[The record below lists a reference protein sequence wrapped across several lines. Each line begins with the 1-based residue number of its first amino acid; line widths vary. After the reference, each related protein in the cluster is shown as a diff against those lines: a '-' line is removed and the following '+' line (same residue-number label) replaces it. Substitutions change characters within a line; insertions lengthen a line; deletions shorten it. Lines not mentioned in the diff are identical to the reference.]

1 MDFYELSVDV
11 SDDFSEILIAELAEV
26 GFDSFTESD
35 KGIQAYITQDTYSD
49 SDTKQVL
56 EKYADKTTLFYALK
70 SIKRENWNQQWEDS
84 FQPIEIDDKIYI
96 RAHFHEAKPTYKHE
110 ITITPKMS
118 FGTGHHDTTAQVM
131 SFQLGIE
138 HQGKSVLDV
147 GTGTGILAVLAEQL
161 GAKNITAFD
170 IDEWSVENTNE
181 NIELNKCSKITVN
194 QGTIATQELLKYDIV
209 LANINRNILLNEIP
223 TYRNFMEDEAF
234 LVLSGFYEKDIAE
247 IEQKC
252 GEVGLKK
259 ISQSSKNQWAAVVFQ
274 S

>member
-35 KGIQAYITQDTYSD
+35 SGIQAYITQDTYSD
-49 SDTKQVL
+49 TETKLVL
-56 EKYADKTTLFYALK
+56 EKYAEKTNLFYTLK
-70 SIKRENWNQQWEDS
+70 SIKRENWNQQWEES
-84 FQPIEIDDKIYI
+84 FQPIEIDTKIYI
-96 RAHFHEAKPTYKHE
+96 RAHFHEAKPSFKHD
-110 ITITPKMS
+110 IIITPKMS

-131 SFQLGIE
+131 SFQLEID
-138 HQGKSVLDV
+138 HQDKLVLDV

-161 GAKNITAFD
+161 GAKEVVAFD

-181 NIELNKCSKITVN
+181 NIGLNNCQRISVN
-194 QGTIATQELLKYDIV
+194 QGTIADQKKAKYNII
-209 LANINRNILLNEIP
+209 LANINRNILLDEIP
-223 TYRNFMEDEAF
+223 IYRTFMEDGGL

-252 GEVGLKK
+252 VDVGLKK
-259 ISQSSKNQWAAVVFQ
+259 ISQSSKNQWASVVFQ